1 MNVVGA
7 VRQIIINN
15 AGATALLA
23 NSTAVYP
30 VVLPQAKVYPAVTIK
45 IGDDRQNNCKGSTT
59 DLDIVEVL
67 IGVFANTYDKAQAV
81 DTAVRSAIDG
91 FSGTIVTTVDSVV
104 HFFEDIRFLYRTDEY
119 DQENQLFYRVVS
131 YKCRYGRTIPAI
143 PLGMDW
149 NAFLDSLTEYDSDEA
164 AGLGGVAIGDV
175 YMTSDNH
182 MSAPGGI
189 PKQRRI

>member
-15 AGATALLA
+15 AATTALLA

-67 IGVFANTYDKAQAV
+67 IGVFANTYDRAQAV
-81 DTAVRSAIDG
+81 DTAVRNAIEG
-91 FSGTIVTTVDSVV
+91 F
-104 HFFEDIRFLYRTDEY
+104 
-119 DQENQLFYRVVS
+119 
-131 YKCRYGRTIPAI
+131 
-143 PLGMDW
+143 
-149 NAFLDSLTEYDSDEA
+149 
-164 AGLGGVAIGDV
+164 
-175 YMTSDNH
+175 
-182 MSAPGGI
+182 
-189 PKQRRI
+189 